1 MKTELVDSLYSN
13 GIKLRLGDI
22 DKLEKVLEKIELKS
36 IFFEQDQLG
45 IVFNLL

>member
-1 MKTELVDSLYSN
+1 MVTVEFLADNV
-13 GIKLRLGDI
+13 IKLKLVDI
-22 DKLEKVLEKIELKS
+22 DKLEKVLGKIELKS